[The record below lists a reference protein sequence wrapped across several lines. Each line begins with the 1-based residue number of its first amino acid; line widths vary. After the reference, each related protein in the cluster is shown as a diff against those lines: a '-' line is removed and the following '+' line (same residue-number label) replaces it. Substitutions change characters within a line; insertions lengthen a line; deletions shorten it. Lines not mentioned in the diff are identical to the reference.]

1 MQPPSPQELHCDFV
15 IVGGGS
21 AGCVLA
27 NRLSADGSV
36 RVLLLEAG
44 AADDS
49 IWMRIPLGVG
59 KLLADERYMWKVDT
73 EPEPELH
80 GNRLYWP
87 SGKVLGGSS
96 SVNGMLFVR
105 GHPHRYD
112 SWRDGGCPGWGYDD
126 LVPYFKKLED
136 CPFGNPDHR
145 GRDGPIAVT
154 EVPGDALTNGFI
166 DACVQAGATRAIDYN
181 VGEPDGAAPLQLST
195 RKGVRC
201 STATAYLRPVRSRS
215 NLTVMSRALA
225 TRIVFEGTRARGVE
239 FVRDNRTT
247 TVRAAREV
255 LVCAGAIRSPQ
266 ILELSGLGDAA
277 ILEQLGIEVIA
288 HLPGVGENLQDHL
301 MPRIGFECNIHS
313 TINDMLG
320 SRWRMGKALARYAL
334 FRDGLFAT
342 PSLTALAYLR
352 SRPDAPH
359 TDVRIQIGHVSSTNR
374 FSVSRATGIDPHSG
388 FHLGGYFIF
397 PRSRGRLHIR
407 SRNTAEPPRIEPRYL
422 THPDDRAAMVRT
434 LRILRRVSDQPAL
447 ARFIVREVRP
457 GRDVESDEALLEYAR
472 DTGQTCWHPSGT
484 CAMGVHPMAVVD
496 PQLKVRGTAGLRV
509 VDASV
514 MPLLVASNT
523 HVPTIAIAEKAADL
537 ILADLRGG

>member
-1 MQPPSPQELHCDFV
+1 MTDLETDFV
-15 IVGGGS
+15 IVGAGS

-27 NRLSADGSV
+27 NRLSAKRGV
-36 RVLLLEAG
+36 RVTLLEAG
-44 AADDS
+44 ESDNS

-59 KLLADERYMWKVDT
+59 KLLADERFMWKADT

-112 SWRDGGCPGWGYDD
+112 AWRDAGCPGWGYSD
-126 LVPYFKKLED
+126 LLPYFRKLED
-136 CPFGNPDHR
+136 CPFGDPAHR
-145 GRDGPIAVT
+145 GKGGPIAVT
-154 EVPGDALTNGFI
+154 QLGRDPLTDGFVE
-166 DACVQAGATRAIDYN
+166 ACVAAGAPRARDYN
-181 VGEPDGAAPLQLST
+181 VGEPDGVAPLQLST
-195 RKGVRC
+195 RNGLRC
-201 STATAYLRPVRSRS
+201 SAATGYLRPARSRP
-215 NLTVMSRALA
+215 NLTVMSGALV
-225 TRIVFEGTRARGVE
+225 TRIVFEGKRARGVE
-239 FVRDNRTT
+239 FVRGGVT
-247 TVRAAREV
+247 TVARATREV

-277 ILEQLGIEVIA
+277 ILQQYGIEAIG

-301 MPRIGFECNIHS
+301 MPRIAFECNIRS

-320 SRWRMGKALARYAL
+320 SPWRMGKALARYAL
-334 FRDGLFAT
+334 CRDGLFAT

-352 SRPDAPH
+352 SQPDAPH
-359 TDVRIQIGHVSSTNR
+359 TDIRIQLGHVSSTNR

-407 SRNTAEPPRIEPRYL
+407 SRNPDEPPRIEPRYL
-422 THPDDRAAMVRT
+422 TDPYDREAMVRT
-434 LRILRRVSDQPAL
+434 LRILRRVAAQPAL

-457 GRDVESDEALLEYAR
+457 GRDVEADEALLDFAR

-484 CAMGVHPMAVVD
+484 CAMGAGPMAVVD
-496 PQLKVRGTAGLRV
+496 PRLKVHGIAGLRV

-514 MPLLVASNT
+514 MPLLVSSNT
-523 HVPTIAIAEKAADL
+523 NVPTIAIAEKAADL
-537 ILADLRGG
+537 ILADQRGA